1 MIKALFTAATG
12 MNAQQTV
19 VDTTSNNLA
28 NVNTTGFKRMQPQFQ
43 DLIYVN
49 EHTPGSI
56 AQQGLPLPTG
66 LQLGSGVA
74 ISGTQKVFTP
84 GTLNNTTNP
93 YDVAVDGDGFF
104 QVTMPSGLIEYT
116 RAGNFS
122 LNNNGNLV
130 TSDGFLINPQIA
142 VPQTATSVSIGTD
155 GTVSVMTPGA
165 TAPTQVGQLTLVR
178 FQNPAGLNN
187 EGRNLYSATQSSGQ
201 PVQTQPG
208 QQGAG
213 LIRQGFLEGSNVDVV
228 AEMVNLILAQRAY
241 EFNTKAITT
250 ADQMLS
256 STTNLIR

>member
-1 MIKALFTAATG
+1 MIKALFTSATG
-12 MNAQQTV
+12 MNAQQTM

-43 DLIYVN
+43 DLIYVTQR
-49 EHTPGSI
+49 TPGST
-56 AQQGLPLPTG
+56 ASQGLPLPTG
-66 LQLGSGVA
+66 LQIGSGVA
-74 ISGTQKVFTP
+74 ISGNQKVFTP

-104 QVTMPSGLIEYT
+104 QVTLPSGEIRYT

-122 LNNNGNLV
+122 LNSNGNLV
-130 TSDGFLINPQIA
+130 TSDGFLLTPQLSI
-142 VPQTATSVSIGTD
+142 PQNSLSVSVGTD
-155 GTVSVMTPGA
+155 GTVSVTTPGSS
-165 TAPTQVGQLTLVR
+165 APTQVGQLTLVR
-178 FQNPAGLNN
+178 FQNPAGLSN
-187 EGRNLYSATQSSGQ
+187 EGRNMYSQTQSSGQ
-201 PVQTQPG
+201 PITTTPG

>member
-1 MIKALFTAATG
+1 MIKALFTSATG
-12 MNAQQTV
+12 MNAQQTM

-43 DLIYVN
+43 DLIYV
-49 EHTPGSI
+49 TQRAPGSF
-56 AQQGLPLPTG
+56 ATQGLPLPTG
-66 LQLGSGVA
+66 LQVGSGVA
-74 ISGTQKVFTP
+74 ISGNQKVFTP

-93 YDVAVDGDGFF
+93 YDVAIDGDGFF
-104 QVTMPSGLIEYT
+104 QVVLPSGQIYYT

-122 LNNNGNLV
+122 LNSNGNLV
-130 TSDGFLINPQIA
+130 TSDGFLLNPQLTI
-142 VPQTATSVSIGTD
+142 PQNALSVSIGTD
-155 GTVSVMTPGA
+155 GTLSVATPGSP
-165 TAPTQVGQLTLVR
+165 TPTQLGQLTLVR
-178 FQNPAGLNN
+178 FQNPAGLSN
-187 EGRNLYSATQSSGQ
+187 EGRNLYTQTQSSGQ
-201 PVQTQPG
+201 PIQTTPG

-228 AEMVNLILAQRAY
+228 AEMVNLIVAQRAY

>member
-1 MIKALFTAATG
+1 MIRASFTAATG

-43 DLIYVN
+43 DLIYLTDR
-49 EHTPGSI
+49 TPGS
-56 AQQGLPLPTG
+56 AASQGLALPTG
-66 LQLGSGVA
+66 LQVGNGVA
-74 ISGTQKVFTP
+74 ISGNQKVFTP
-84 GTLNNTTNP
+84 GTLVNTSNP
-93 YDVAVDGDGFF
+93 YDVAIDGEGFF
-104 QVTMPSGLIEYT
+104 QVTLPNGQIYYT

-122 LNNNGNLV
+122 LNSNGNLV
-130 TSDGFLINPQIA
+130 TSDGFLLSPQLTI
-142 VPQTATSVSIGTD
+142 PQNALSVSIGTD
-155 GTVSVMTPGA
+155 GTISVTTPGA
-165 TAPTQVGQLTLVR
+165 TAPTQIGQLTMTR

-187 EGRNLYSATQSSGQ
+187 EGRNLYAATQSSGQ
-201 PVQTQPG
+201 PIQTTPG

-228 AEMVNLILAQRAY
+228 AEMVNLITAQRAY

-256 STTNLIR
+256 FTTNLIR